1 MSHDRREPSPP
12 PATPRR
18 FVEDPGRIESLVN
31 DLRAGRLSSEALV
44 TRCLERIAEVD
55 PHVQAWCVVD
65 ADRALEDA
73 RTLDREAAGGR
84 LRGPLHGLP
93 IAVKDIIDVEG
104 LLRRHDALTC
114 EKWSTLDAVG
124 NDAVGNDAVGNDTVG
139 NDTVGNDTVGN
150 MPEAHDFPVNECG
163 ADTSVFGQAAL

>member
-1 MSHDRREPSPP
+1 M
-12 PATPRR
+12 
-18 FVEDPGRIESLVN
+18 N

-124 NDAVGNDAVGNDTVG
+124 ND
-139 NDTVGNDTVGN
+139 TVGN